1 MKHSKK
7 FAAMMA
13 ALALTACSIA
23 PMFSFAED
31 DDELANTPAVVDE
44 TDEQDPETPAPSAN
58 KGTITITDASGA
70 THNTLS
76 AFQIFTIQVQNE
88 QVMVNGW
95 GNGVD
100 IEALGKDL
108 KDDKKD
114 ATLAELFKNV
124 TFADNVTSAQDVA
137 TVINDSITTKEL
149 SEAFAR
155 IVAQNVSVTGTD
167 MVNNAITVDPGYYII
182 VDTAAATK
190 DDYKSY
196 TLGML
201 QVVAG
206 ATVEATTKIDFP
218 SFDKQIGDINDS
230 AVVKDSEGND
240 KAPEVTYDEAADH
253 DMGDHVPFRLTATIP
268 SNIDKYVTYNMTFH
282 DDLQET
288 VFTMDTNSVHTYYVE
303 KNEKGEITSQTEIA
317 SANAVYAA
325 SAVEDDAK
333 FNADTKKSDG
343 KEDFT
348 VTIADIKTMKDTTG
362 ADIAIKA
369 GGQIVV
375 EYTATLTTDA
385 NMGATGNWNGAY
397 LEYSH
402 NPNKSGE
409 GTPESPNEKE
419 KSPVDYVVAF
429 TYQTLVNKTDGI
441 SKQPLT
447 GAGFTLLKKY
457 TNMTGQT
464 AWTTDST
471 DEKIDEKIKAYS
483 GGNYVEVTNISL
495 NDAKTSFEFKGLDDG
510 DYVLIETTVP
520 KGYNPVDPIEFTI
533 TAEETQTNGAEALA
547 SLKSDKETEF
557 KTGKVYQ
564 LTGEEGKQD
573 YVNTNGADNG
583 SLTATIE
590 NLKGAT
596 LPSTGGIGTT
606 IFYLGGGAMVA
617 VAGVFLITKKRMG
630 KREN

>member
-1 MKHSKK
+1 
-7 FAAMMA
+7 
-13 ALALTACSIA
+13 
-23 PMFSFAED
+23 
-31 DDELANTPAVVDE
+31 
-44 TDEQDPETPAPSAN
+44 
-58 KGTITITDASGA
+58 
-70 THNTLS
+70 
-76 AFQIFTIQVQNE
+76 
-88 QVMVNGW
+88 MVNGW
-95 GNGVD
+95 GDGVD
-100 IEALGKDL
+100 ITALGTAL
-108 KDDKKD
+108 KADVTFGD
-114 ATLAELFKNV
+114 LFKDV
-124 TFADNVTSAQDVA
+124 TFANNVTSAQDVA

-155 IVAQNVSVTGTD
+155 IVAQNVSGTGTA
-167 MVNNAITVDPGYYII
+167 MVNNAITVDQGYYII

-190 DDYKSY
+190 GDYKSY

-230 AVVKDSEGND
+230 AT
-240 KAPEVTYDEAADH
+240 APEVTYNEAADH

-268 SNIDKYVTYNMTFH
+268 SNIDKYEIYNMTFH

-288 VFTMDTNSVHTYYVE
+288 VFAMDTNSVKTYYLEEGKEPVE
-303 KNEKGEITSQTEIA
+303 INTTS
-317 SANAVYAA
+317 AVYAA

-333 FNADTKKSDG
+333 FNAETKKSDG

-402 NPNKSGE
+402 NPNKSGD
-409 GTPESPNEKE
+409 GTPNKPNDKE

-471 DEKIDEKIKAYS
+471 DEKINAYAGDS
-483 GGNYVEVTNISL
+483 YVAVTNISL

-520 KGYNPVDPIEFTI
+520 DGYNPVDPIEFTI
-533 TAEETQTNGAEALA
+533 TAEETQTDGAEALA

-606 IFYLGGGAMVA
+606 LFYLGGGAMVA